1 MDEQGIGA
9 VGMIIY
15 FAVIILL
22 IASLWKVF
30 SKAGKPG
37 WAAIIPIYNIIV
49 LLEIVG
55 KPIWWIILFFIP
67 LVNIVVG
74 IIVVHQLS
82 LSFGQ
87 GVGFTIGLIL
97 LGFIFYPIL
106 GFGDSEYQGPG
117 GGGLA
122 TEPVGGAA
130 SSASA
135 PAATVAEPP
144 TPTTPEPESDESEG
158 SGESEGS
165 DESEGSGEA
174 PQGDEPEEKVP

>member
-1 MDEQGIGA
+1 MDELRIGA

-30 SKAGKPG
+30 TKAGKPG

-97 LGFIFYPIL
+97 VGFIFYPIL

-122 TEPVGGAA
+122 TEQAA
-130 SSASA
+130 GEAASTSAPATPAAEPPSSSAS
-135 PAATVAEPP
+135 EPD
-144 TPTTPEPESDESEG
+144 SDESEG
-158 SGESEGS
+158 SGT
-165 DESEGSGEA
+165 A
-174 PQGDEPEEKVP
+174 PTEDEPKE